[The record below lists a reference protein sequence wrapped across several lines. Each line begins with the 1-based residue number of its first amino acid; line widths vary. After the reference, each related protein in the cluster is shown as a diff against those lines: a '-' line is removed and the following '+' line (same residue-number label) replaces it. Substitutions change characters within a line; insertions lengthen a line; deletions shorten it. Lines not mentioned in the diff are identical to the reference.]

1 MPLSWGPT
9 WAGWGTLIA
18 SIASLISYKFFVRE
32 HPQKRG
38 AYLLFFTGAN
48 LLFLAVLLPA
58 ALLLG

>member
-1 MPLSWGPT
+1 M
-9 WAGWGTLIA
+9 
-18 SIASLISYKFFVRE
+18 ASLISYKFFVRE